1 MKQKIEKA
9 LRALIKTGMAG
20 IITLLIVNVVCA
32 AIPVSDGFDYPVGI
46 PDGVGYAHGL
56 ANNNNGWDFL
66 ENEGSVIH
74 PGEDWNGNG
83 GGDTDLGDSVYAIS
97 NGRIVAAGN
106 YGSRWGNIILIE
118 HQLQDG
124 TVVWSNYA
132 HLRDIIINSGDV
144 YKGQRIGTIGKG
156 YNNEYNAHLHFEIRK
171 NYLLPNAWVT
181 GQNEA
186 QILVNYYDPS
196 DFIDSH
202 RRLGIWHFNTPNNF
216 EGWKASN
223 VEDQSVNSG
232 KYFINPQRTDPY
244 IYSATLSLDASY
256 YDAIETNL
264 ASNAPNSIG
273 QIYFTTS
280 ASPGYSEDK
289 RVEFYVT
296 NSGSWKTYTIYMKN
310 HPKWTGTITGIRIDP
325 AALGFK
331 DYNYN
336 ITTIF

>member
-144 YKGQRIGTIGKG
+144 YKG
-156 YNNEYNAHLHFEIRK
+156 
-171 NYLLPNAWVT
+171 
-181 GQNEA
+181 
-186 QILVNYYDPS
+186 
-196 DFIDSH
+196 
-202 RRLGIWHFNTPNNF
+202 
-216 EGWKASN
+216 
-223 VEDQSVNSG
+223 
-232 KYFINPQRTDPY
+232 
-244 IYSATLSLDASY
+244 
-256 YDAIETNL
+256 
-264 ASNAPNSIG
+264 
-273 QIYFTTS
+273 
-280 ASPGYSEDK
+280 
-289 RVEFYVT
+289 
-296 NSGSWKTYTIYMKN
+296 
-310 HPKWTGTITGIRIDP
+310 
-325 AALGFK
+325 
-331 DYNYN
+331 
-336 ITTIF
+336 